1 MRGEDRL
8 LELQE
13 SDSAIVRLEAR
24 RAELEAGIEIAAA
37 RETAQRAESMVGELR
52 LAIDAVAQEQRKLE
66 HDIETLELK
75 SAAEEK
81 RMYDGSIANQK
92 ELDALQHEIANIKQR
107 RSIAEDDLLE
117 RMEKREEFDARL
129 GEAERELAAAR
140 ERLREVG
147 EGSAKELER
156 IGGEIADRR
165 AARDSLAPE
174 IDEELLELYG
184 DLRESKKGIG
194 AAALVDGVCQGCHQT
209 ISSVELNKL
218 KHSDGIKRCEHCRRI
233 LVFA

>member
-24 RAELEAGIEIAAA
+24 RAELEAGSEVAAA
-37 RETAQRAESMVGELR
+37 REAAQEAESMVGELR
-52 LAIDAVAQEQRKLE
+52 LAIDAVAQEQRRLE
-66 HDIETLELK
+66 RDIETLELK

-107 RSIAEDDLLE
+107 RSSAEDDLLE

-156 IGGEIADRR
+156 IGGELAEGR
-165 AARDSLAPE
+165 AGRDSLIPE

-194 AAALVDGVCQGCHQT
+194 AAALVDGVCGGCHQT